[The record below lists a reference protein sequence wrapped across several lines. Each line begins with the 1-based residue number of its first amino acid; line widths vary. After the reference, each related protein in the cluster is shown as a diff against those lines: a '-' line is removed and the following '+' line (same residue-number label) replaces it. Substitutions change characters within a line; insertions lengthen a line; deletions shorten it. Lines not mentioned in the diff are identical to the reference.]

1 MTQAY
6 RRKGRKIL
14 GTLAPEKSA
23 AQANILRP
31 ELYMFV
37 FGIKVLDF
45 LRPHRLQKVCVSS
58 KNAAYF
64 STGSG
69 PSSRNMQ
76 LLQWTANQLSRVPG
90 GSAQSRGGDRVDP
103 LQSLPLPCA
112 LQSLPWCADQ

>member
-37 FGIKVLDF
+37 FGIKVLEF
-45 LRPHRLQKVCVSS
+45 FAS
-58 KNAAYF
+58 A
-64 STGSG
+64 
-69 PSSRNMQ
+69 PSAKSMRKQ
-76 LLQWTANQLSRVPG
+76 QER
-90 GSAQSRGGDRVDP
+90 
-103 LQSLPLPCA
+103 CA
-112 LQSLPWCADQ
+112 LLYRFGAFIAEYANVAMDG